1 MSSNPHLIGRKCCWI
16 NGLAGSVL
24 NRFELV
30 RIMINQL
37 NNLTLENYCFLI
49 KLRKKIP
56 KMKNKFQQTLARI
69 IKLRDL
75 RWAWPQPAGLQGN
88 FFVLNKEGKI
98 KPLYFACRD
107 RPVKFAERSRPGV
120 QISCSS
126 FSSGTCPASAGSWI
140 WALLTILLFLF
151 KYR

>member
-75 RWAWPQPAGLQGN
+75 R
-88 FFVLNKEGKI
+88 
-98 KPLYFACRD
+98 
-107 RPVKFAERSRPGV
+107 
-120 QISCSS
+120 
-126 FSSGTCPASAGSWI
+126 
-140 WALLTILLFLF
+140 
-151 KYR
+151 